1 MTNEVRPTPE
11 QLGESILRGVR
22 DFVSRVAKP
31 LDAGIKALG
40 ERIDALPSAAA
51 MDALKAECA
60 LLAGEVKALSAR
72 FDAQPVPENGI
83 DGKDGACGADCDMDA
98 VFDRLEKL
106 VNNEVDLAIKT
117 LPAPIDGKDGQAGQ
131 NGADCDMAVVESLLS
146 TLVEKRVSDSVAA
159 LPIPKDGA
167 DGKDGAAGKDAF
179 AIAKDL
185 GFEGTIADW
194 LISIRGKDGT
204 HGLDGRDAL
213 PGEPGR
219 DGLSCDEIVA
229 YEEGK
234 HFGIRF
240 MKGGKVLSETKWL
253 KPTLADLDEGTW
265 QPKSYERGA
274 HVTWAG
280 CTWFAKADTA
290 EEPGRG
296 EAWRLMAK
304 KGRDGRDRTERK
316 QNGDGDV
323 YRIAP
328 K

>member
-31 LDAGIKALG
+31 MDAAIKALG
-40 ERIDALPSAAA
+40 ERIDALP
-51 MDALKAECA
+51 KPER
-60 LLAGEVKALSAR
+60 GEVGPEGPRGADGNHGVDGAPGNDGAPGAEGKAGPAGPQGDR
-72 FDAQPVPENGI
+72 GPAGA
-83 DGKDGACGADCDMDA
+83 DGKDGAVGA
-98 VFDRLEKL
+98 K
-106 VNNEVDLAIKT
+106 
-117 LPAPIDGKDGQAGQ
+117 
-131 NGADCDMAVVESLLS
+131 GADCDMAAVERMIEGA
-146 TLVEKRVSDSVAA
+146 VQQRVAAAVAA
-159 LPIPKDGA
+159 LPKPA

-219 DGLSCDEIVA
+219 DGISCDEIVA

-316 QNGDGDV
+316 QNVDGDV